1 MKLENDVKS
10 IVNKY
15 IPTIFSAS
23 NFMLRGKMMDDL
35 LKLIEKQ
42 EKAAYEKGYEAGR
55 WDRSTNTSKPW
66 REPD

>member
-1 MKLENDVKS
+1 MKIDDTVKAL
-10 IVNKY
+10 ITKHFKINECY
-15 IPTIFSAS
+15 ERRLFLPDI
-23 NFMLRGKMMDDL
+23 